1 MGVLKLENRVLEDLE
16 AFGLTSLEAKT
27 YITLLSFREATI
39 TMLARSMGL
48 HAAQL
53 YGILEKLV
61 QKGFV
66 VEQPG
71 RPKVYRAVMPRT
83 ALDRIIR
90 DLAERRDR
98 IVNALSGIAKRPM
111 SLTTPP
117 IWLVKGHRNIVE
129 TMQDLIDR
137 AKVDILLS
145 ISHTLLPSL
154 FTSLREARSRG
165 VEIFVLLF
173 PPSVPRNLLSKVT
186 GIGRV
191 RLGRRGDLV
200 LITDMAKCLYI
211 QHAMLSSMGLKSY
224 ALLTGELSLVDLF
237 MHNFIRQW
245 STARPINDFPTVNSP
260 HRYTCHRLA
269 LLVIDWLM
277 QKGFEVHAE
286 VEGVRTRSLEECR
299 ITGKIREV
307 VMDLEEGIYNFLLET
322 EDGSLVRIGGIDAY
336 LEDVAAHTIK
346 IWVGE

>member
-1 MGVLKLENRVLEDLE
+1 MGVLKLEDRVLEDLE

-71 RPKVYRAVMPRT
+71 RPKVYRAVTPKR

-98 IVNALSGIAKRPM
+98 IVDALSGIVRRPI

-117 IWLVKGHRNIVE
+117 IWLVKGHKNIVE
-129 TMQDLIDR
+129 TMQDLIDG

-145 ISHTLLPSL
+145 TSHTLLPSL
-154 FTSLREARSRG
+154 LTPLKEAKGRG
-165 VEIFVLLF
+165 VEIFILLF
-173 PPSVPRNLLSKVT
+173 SPGVPKDFLGKVT
-186 GIGRV
+186 EIGRV

-200 LITDMAKCLYI
+200 LITDMTKCLYI

-245 STARPINDFPTVNSP
+245 STARPINDFPTISSP
-260 HRYTCHRLA
+260 HKYTCHRLA
-269 LLVIDWLM
+269 LSDIDWLL
-277 QKGFEVHAE
+277 QKGFEVYAE
-286 VEGVRTRSLEECR
+286 VEGMRTKSSEKCR
-299 ITGKIREV
+299 VAGRVREV
-307 VMDLEEGIYNFLLET
+307 VMDPEEGIYNFLLET
-322 EDGSLVRIGGIDAY
+322 EDGSLVRVGGIDAY
-336 LEDVAAHTIK
+336 IEDVAAHVIK
-346 IWVGE
+346 IWVKE